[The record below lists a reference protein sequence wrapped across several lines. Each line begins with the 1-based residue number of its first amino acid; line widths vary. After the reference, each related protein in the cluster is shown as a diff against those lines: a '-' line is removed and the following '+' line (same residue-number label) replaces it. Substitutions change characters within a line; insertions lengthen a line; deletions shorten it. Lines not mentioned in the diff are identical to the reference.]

1 MKTWCKWC
9 LFFLVLVTT
18 GTVMGDEL
26 PKVNATA
33 AILVNA
39 ETGEVLYSKHSRNIM
54 APASTTKIMTAIIA
68 IENGNL
74 DRKIKVSR
82 TAAAKPGSSMYLK
95 RGEVQTLR
103 NLLYG
108 LMLASGNDSATAIAE
123 AIAGSERQFA
133 RMMTRKAHKLGM
145 KDTQYQNASGLPAA
159 GHYTTAY
166 DMSILA
172 RYCLKSQV
180 FAEIV
185 QTKVTA
191 VPSSRSSARRTL
203 KNHNK
208 LLWQYPYTTGIKT
221 GYTRRAGKC
230 LVASANQNGISL
242 ISIVLKSNT
251 MYDDSIHLFD
261 FGFQKITP
269 VVDTPIDSTDSESKE
284 SQKGPMEM
292 EQENQPTSAPYLPQT
307 DLNRM

>member
-1 MKTWCKWC
+1 MKTWSKWC
-9 LFFLVLVTT
+9 LLFLVLVTT

-39 ETGEVLYSKHSRNIM
+39 ETGEVLYSKHSRDIM

-74 DRKIKVSR
+74 DRKIRVSR
-82 TAAAKPGSSMYLK
+82 AAAAKPGSSMYLK

-123 AIAGSERQFA
+123 SIAGSESQFA
-133 RMMTRKAHKLGM
+133 GMMTRKAHKLGM
-145 KDTQYQNASGLPAA
+145 NNTQYKNASGLPAA

-172 RYCLKSQV
+172 RYCLKNSV
-180 FAEIV
+180 FAQIV
-185 QTKVTA
+185 QTKVAA
-191 VPSSRSSARRTL
+191 VSSSRSSARRTL
-203 KNHNK
+203 TNHNK

-230 LVASANQNGISL
+230 LVASANQNGTSL
-242 ISIVLKSNT
+242 ISIVLKSDS
-251 MYDDSIHLFD
+251 MYDDSIQLFD
-261 FGFQKITP
+261 FGFQKVAP
-269 VVDTPIDSTDSESKE
+269 VASTTNVSEKE
-284 SQKGPMEM
+284 EAKEGSTETDQKD
-292 EQENQPTSAPYLPQT
+292 QPVPAPY
-307 DLNRM
+307 